1 MDFPAKVLTVQGK
14 TATQTRSAT
23 FKTAE
28 LLVGW
33 QGWNMGFSVSKAV
46 LFSLL
51 LSPFPAHLYFNHL
64 TFCSSGCVL
73 SVALFSDSPT
83 LSSVA
88 FDLLLSPLSTGTGQP
103 RLQGG
108 GCHCTAIGAMGRAS
122 QPGLLAP
129 VCPLL
134 PFL

>member
-51 LSPFPAHLYFNHL
+51 LSPFPAHLYFNIIVSL
-64 TFCSSGCVL
+64 CVCTCVYVGMVCVCSYCLQV
-73 SVALFSDSPT
+73 
-83 LSSVA
+83 VA
-88 FDLLLSPLSTGTGQP
+88 FFKKEKYVTSDTPLHSLKVRQM
-103 RLQGG
+103 
-108 GCHCTAIGAMGRAS
+108 H
-122 QPGLLAP
+122 
-129 VCPLL
+129 
-134 PFL
+134 